1 VKGLG
6 GVTLYEELAQA
17 TAVGDVKKVT
27 VLVDGALES
36 GKEPTEIV
44 EKGLAAGM
52 EIIGEKY
59 DKGDAYLVDVIVAAN
74 AFKIAMNLIRPHFK
88 ATDKKIGTAVMGTVE
103 GDIHD
108 LGKNL
113 VCVALEVSGFN
124 VIDLGNDV
132 TPESFSSTIKSADA
146 DVLGMSTLITTT
158 MVNMKNTVD
167 LLNEDGVRENVKVIG
182 GGAPIDAAY
191 MKEIGGDLYARNAF
205 EAVTVIKKSMG
216 V

>member
-1 VKGLG
+1 M
-6 GVTLYEELAQA
+6 YEELAH
-17 TAVGDVKKVT
+17 TTSVGNIQKVT
-27 VLVDGALES
+27 ELVNDALDS

-74 AFKIAMNLIRPHFK
+74 AFKRAMELIRPHFK
-88 ATDKKIGTAVMGTVE
+88 ATDKKVGTAVMGTVE

-132 TPESFSSTIKSADA
+132 TPTSFSSTIKSANA

-167 LLNEDGVRENVKVIG
+167 LLKEDGIREDVKIVG
-182 GGAPIDAAY
+182 GGAPIDEAY
-191 MKEIGGDLYARNAF
+191 MREIGGDLYAPNAF
-205 EAVTVIKKSMG
+205 EAVTVIKKAMG
-216 V
+216 A